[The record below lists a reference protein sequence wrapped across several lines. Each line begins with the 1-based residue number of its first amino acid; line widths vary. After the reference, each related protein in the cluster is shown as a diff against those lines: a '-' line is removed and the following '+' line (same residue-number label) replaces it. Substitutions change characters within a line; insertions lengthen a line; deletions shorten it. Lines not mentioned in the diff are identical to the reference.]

1 MNQFAI
7 LYRNGSSGL
16 LCNSKPA
23 LNTEFL
29 TLLLKLALAC
39 QHSNPPQ
46 STDYLTLPPFR
57 RKRHSIYDGVPNGP
71 RARRRYFRAHHR
83 TPPLS
88 FFSSRQPAICTAIP
102 CPQTSSRPRPLRP
115 GAYPALTMNLAQS
128 WSAARKCPTVPL
140 HLARWCR
147 PISLH
152 ICPCY
157 QGLFLQVQ
165 FAQGHHLLGKAEHTQ
180 SLSSHRRR
188 NQEVLFLRTLN
199 TKRVKT
205 LSRIGACKVIAS
217 TAIRTNGTTAMLARL
232 AAMTIFITTAHIQ
245 VNICRKH
252 RRPCGHHNKEDS
264 QRRAQTKL

>member
-7 LYRNGSSGL
+7 LYRERFIRPSVIP
-16 LCNSKPA
+16 KPA

-71 RARRRYFRAHHR
+71 RARRRYFQVPIIGPR
-83 TPPLS
+83 LS
-88 FFSSRQPAICTAIP
+88 FSPLASLPFAQQYRVPKRVADPGLYDQGVSSFNDESGAVLVCCTEVPDCTA
-102 CPQTSSRPRPLRP
+102 
-115 GAYPALTMNLAQS
+115 
-128 WSAARKCPTVPL
+128 

-232 AAMTIFITTAHIQ
+232 AAMTAFSLRLRTY
-245 VNICRKH
+245 R
-252 RRPCGHHNKEDS
+252 
-264 QRRAQTKL
+264 